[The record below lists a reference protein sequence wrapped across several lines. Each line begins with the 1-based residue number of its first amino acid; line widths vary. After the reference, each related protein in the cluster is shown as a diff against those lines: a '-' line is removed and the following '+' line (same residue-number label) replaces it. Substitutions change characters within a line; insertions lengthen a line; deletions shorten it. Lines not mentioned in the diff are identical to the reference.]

1 MEKISAYIIAFNE
14 EQKIGQALESVQW
27 ADEVLVIDSNSTD
40 NTKQIAEQFG
50 AQIVQVPF
58 AGFGALRNAAS
69 DCCSYRWIFSL
80 DADERCTPQVRE
92 EIKATINDAAARSA
106 YFIPRR
112 NYFMG
117 KWIKYSGW
125 YPDYRQPQLFRKGEL
140 RFTDDA
146 VHEGYEVDGKTA
158 CLKHAIWQLP
168 FRDLS
173 ELMTKME
180 RYSSLGAAKMGEKG
194 INLARMFNTKAG
206 KTKEDDMIPE
216 RFFQPL
222 ENGAYKGV
230 AIDKE
235 VFLKAM
241 TAEGRQKLYNPFVFF
256 RVFSCFFVFFRV
268 FRVFRGQLKNE
279 IHK

>member
-50 AQIVQVPF
+50 ARIVQVPF
-58 AGFGALRNAAS
+58 AGFGALRNAAI

-92 EIKATINDAAARSA
+92 EINATINDAAARSA
-106 YFIPRR
+106 YFIRRR

-117 KWIKYSGW
+117 RWIKYSGW

-140 RFTDDA
+140 HYTEDP
-146 VHEGYEVDGKTA
+146 VHEGYEVDGETA

-168 FRDLS
+168 FRDFS
-173 ELMTKME
+173 ELLRKME
-180 RYSSLGAAKMGEKG
+180 RYSSLGATKMGKKG
-194 INLARMFNTKAG
+194 TRASMPKALGHALWAFFRMFFIKRGFLDGWAG
-206 KTKEDDMIPE
+206 FVIALSTFEGTFYRYAKLTAQQRAWNVSPKP
-216 RFFQPL
+216 P
-222 ENGAYKGV
+222 
-230 AIDKE
+230 IDT
-235 VFLKAM
+235 V
-241 TAEGRQKLYNPFVFF
+241 
-256 RVFSCFFVFFRV
+256 
-268 FRVFRGQLKNE
+268 
-279 IHK
+279 